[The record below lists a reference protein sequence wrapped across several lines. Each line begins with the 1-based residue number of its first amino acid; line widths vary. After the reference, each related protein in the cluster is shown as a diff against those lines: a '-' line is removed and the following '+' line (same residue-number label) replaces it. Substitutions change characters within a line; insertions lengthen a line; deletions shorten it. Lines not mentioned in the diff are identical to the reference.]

1 VVASV
6 IIFGVIAAFIVG
18 ALRGPR
24 WWRAAAFGAATSF
37 TAAYSAAL
45 TKATTIYIT
54 QGWGHVLTHIQP
66 YLLAVTGIGTVFLI
80 QNALHAGPITA
91 SRTTMVTLNPLVSIV
106 LGITLFGDVL
116 RGGTLWIALEC
127 LGLLVLVLGVVVL
140 ARSPLVAGAGGVD
153 DPGELLGDARR
164 RNAEADAEADTDPD
178 AGAGGAGRAGAGAGL
193 APATPDGSVD
203 AAPVVHP
210 PVAG

>member
-1 VVASV
+1 
-6 IIFGVIAAFIVG
+6 
-18 ALRGPR
+18 
-24 WWRAAAFGAATSF
+24 
-37 TAAYSAAL
+37 
-45 TKATTIYIT
+45 
-54 QGWGHVLTHIQP
+54 
-66 YLLAVTGIGTVFLI
+66 
-80 QNALHAGPITA
+80 
-91 SRTTMVTLNPLVSIV
+91 
-106 LGITLFGDVL
+106 
-116 RGGTLWIALEC
+116 
-127 LGLLVLVLGVVVL
+127 VVVL

-164 RNAEADAEADTDPD
+164 RNAEADTDPD